1 MPDKALLLGINNYQ
15 SISDLRGCINDVE
28 NVKQLL
34 FDEMGFKDEEQV
46 RVLTDEKVVLRNVKR
61 GFDWLYEDAQDG
73 DRLLFHFSG
82 HGSYITSTDDD
93 EPVDELLCLWD
104 MDWDDEGSYLID
116 DDLGE
121 FTEGLPEG
129 AHLTVVL
136 DNCHSG
142 GGTRFISGSRS
153 FRTVSKVDSKCRLLI
168 VEDAMNSAP
177 PAKRSHVRELLN
189 DEKASFKPDNNFGSP
204 FARFIFP
211 PKTHRDQKNSGP
223 MRKLGRSLDKL
234 NHTLLAGARDDQT
247 AADAFIQGEYQGAF
261 SYYLCKAT
269 RSQPKASVKE
279 IMESVTTEV
288 KNAGHSQ
295 VPQLQGINQNEKFLG
310 GTATGEKNP
319 SSAAGLNTVPISSI
333 ESDGSADGRL
343 AIANRLISVQEKFL
357 DLTAALLAGEPSSSG
372 VSLSGITSARTD
384 GEVVV
389 YVHGINQHPAG
400 YSIAWFDAMSPY
412 LTRTIKRDEVVW
424 SDLVNPRSG
433 SRPALSAETNR
444 FKESLLKEIEKRE
457 KEVEGQVPEDMR
469 PRTLSR
475 GDGMSIDDFVR
486 YMTIESTREAILKR
500 FDDVVRPYLASGSKV
515 HIIAHSWGTVVAYEG
530 MRRLDSVSL
539 PGKVKNLIYAGSAL
553 SFDLVE
559 SNLFG
564 RVTDGRRPI
573 HVNSIANI
581 DAGGDIVGG
590 PIGDS
595 FVVDFE
601 KDGIEPHGCTTIPF
615 TDIAFSPTC
624 AHRSYFKS
632 GNKKV
637 NRDIFA
643 KRING

>member
-1 MPDKALLLGINNYQ
+1 MPDKALLLGINNYK

-46 RVLTDEKVVLRNVKR
+46 RVLTDEKVVLRNVKK

-82 HGSYITSTDDD
+82 HGSYITSEDDD
-93 EPVDELLCLWD
+93 EPVDELICLWD
-104 MDWDDEGSYLID
+104 MDWDDGGSYLID
-116 DDLGE
+116 DDLGK

-142 GGTRFISGSRS
+142 DGTRFISGSRS
-153 FRTVSKVDSKCRLLI
+153 FRTVSRVDSKCRLLI
-168 VEDAMNSAP
+168 VADAMNSAP
-177 PAKRSHVRELLN
+177 PAKRSQVRELLN
-189 DEKASFKPDNNFGSP
+189 DEKASFKPENDFGSP

-211 PKTHRDQKNSGP
+211 PKTHRDQKNAGQ

-279 IMESVTTEV
+279 IMESVTSAV

-310 GTATGEKNP
+310 GTATGVKDTP
-319 SSAAGLNTVPISSI
+319 SMDGLTTVLASSV

-357 DLTAALLAGEPSSSG
+357 DLTAALLAGEPGSSG
-372 VSLSGITSARTD
+372 VSLPGITSARTG

-389 YVHGINQHPAG
+389 YVHGINEHPAG
-400 YSIAWFDAMSPY
+400 YSIAWFDAMSPH

-424 SDLVNPRSG
+424 SDLVNARSG
-433 SRPALSAETNR
+433 SHPALSPETKR
-444 FKESLLKEIEKRE
+444 FKELLIKEIEKRE
-457 KEVEGQVPEDMR
+457 KEVEDQVPEDMR
-469 PRTLSR
+469 QRTLTR

-486 YMTIESTREAILKR
+486 YMTIKSTREAILKR
-500 FDDVVRPYLASGSKV
+500 FDDVVRPYLAGGSTV
-515 HIIAHSWGTVVAYEG
+515 HVIAHSWGTVVAYEG

-559 SNLFG
+559 SNLFR
-564 RVTDGRRPI
+564 RVSDGRRPV

-615 TDIAFSPTC
+615 TDIAFSPAC